1 MNSSQ
6 KVPSG
11 GSAQP
16 IGGGFGEAFDEQA
29 MNQAMSQKASSQQAA
44 APQAQALAQ
53 GQGGTA
59 AANDF
64 GSNEAAMQQLQKQM
78 GGTAGAGG
86 KGAGGAGLPGGIGAP
101 GTGPAQKPPR
111 EVGTLAEELI
121 TRPIKDIAE
130 GIRSI
135 FSLNDLLNINPQTD
149 TPEQQAKKKQMH
161 QRYQQLTQD
170 EQAEAQRQYQ
180 EEMERKQQEEQEA
193 QEKKRREQEA
203 ASQDIQAP
211 SSPQKG
217 PVGPSGNSG
226 KKRAMTKL
234 TNDRKNPIGS
244 LSDNN

>member
-1 MNSSQ
+1 MNPSQ
-6 KVPSG
+6 KAPG
-11 GSAQP
+11 TGFGSAQP

-29 MNQAMSQKASSQQAA
+29 SQQAMTQAMSQKATSQQAA

-64 GSNEAAMQQLQKQM
+64 GSGGETPNEAAMQQLQKQM
-78 GGTAGAGG
+78 GGV
-86 KGAGGAGLPGGIGAP
+86 GGAGMPGGA
-101 GTGPAQKPPR
+101 PAQKPPR

-121 TRPIKDIAE
+121 ERPIKDIGE

-149 TPEQQAKKKQMH
+149 TPEQQAKKKQIH
-161 QRYQQLTQD
+161 QRYQQLTQE

-180 EEMERKQQEEQEA
+180 EEMERKQKEEQEA

-203 ASQDIQAP
+203 AAQEIQAP

-226 KKRAMTKL
+226 KQRAMTRL
-234 TNDRKNPIGS
+234 NTQRKNPIGS